1 MQAKTWESG
10 VYSTCWRR
18 RHCFFVNP
26 SQCLGY
32 TTVPIAAVGYKVKVQ
47 QHWEK
52 NPVSWLKK
60 KNNLL
65 NVAYLWLW
73 KHDWDWTV
81 SVVYYSGVACMGNSL
96 CNVLSG
102 NTCTSVLLMDT
113 HLVLSFQIYS
123 KASVVQKS
131 TLSELPS
138 KQRLYHWRK

>member
-1 MQAKTWESG
+1 M
-10 VYSTCWRR
+10 
-18 RHCFFVNP
+18 
-26 SQCLGY
+26 
-32 TTVPIAAVGYKVKVQ
+32 
-47 QHWEK
+47 
-52 NPVSWLKK
+52 
-60 KNNLL
+60 
-65 NVAYLWLW
+65 
-73 KHDWDWTV
+73 

-138 KQRLYHWRK
+138 KQRLYH